1 MMIFGERLIIRHL
14 IISVFV
20 AFISLSAVSQS
31 KSSILISGASKTGL
45 TGSTGM
51 DIVVLNIE
59 TRLLYDSTP
68 MRWFVGSKHCSVT
81 DLPAGKYIVHAIL
94 VDSDPYGGVLKKD
107 SILVNYFD
115 TIVVDTGVCL
125 YLGDYLMTYAGD
137 SRKSLNLNFVSNTAS
152 AGLLR
157 IARRK
162 GLVKED
168 EILIEEFRPAT
179 KTLQMR

>member
-1 MMIFGERLIIRHL
+1 MI
-14 IISVFV
+14 
-20 AFISLSAVSQS
+20 ISLSVVSQS
-31 KSSILISGASKTGL
+31 KSSIIISGASKPGL
-45 TGSTGM
+45 TGIIGM

-59 TRLLYDSTP
+59 TRLSYDSTP
-68 MRWFVGSKHCSVT
+68 MRWFWPSKHCSVT

-94 VDSDPYGGVLKKD
+94 VNSDINGSGVLKKD

-179 KTLQMR
+179 KTLQMW